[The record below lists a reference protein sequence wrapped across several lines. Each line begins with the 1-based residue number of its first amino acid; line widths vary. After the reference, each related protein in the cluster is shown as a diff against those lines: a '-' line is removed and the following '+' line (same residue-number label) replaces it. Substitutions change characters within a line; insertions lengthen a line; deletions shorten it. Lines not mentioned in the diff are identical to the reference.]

1 MQQCAVFCGDQTRF
15 LGPGNYSISNLFC
28 GDKTRCLDRKIA
40 AHQLVFRQQNQVFRT
55 VKLRHFQCVC
65 AAKTRFLGPGN
76 HSISGRILL
85 QPNRMFLS
93 MNVCNQQTPADM
105 LADSMLV
112 CVRQT
117 IEETGELLLPVIL
130 SMIPQLRAKFSSRR
144 KADSSVSL
152 HPRRLRHITCQ
163 W

>member
-1 MQQCAVFCGDQTRF
+1 MQQCAVFCGDQTGF

-40 AHQLVFRQQNQVFRT
+40 AHQLVFGQQNQVFRT
-55 VKLRHFQCVC
+55 VKL
-65 AAKTRFLGPGN
+65 L
-76 HSISGRILL
+76 SGRILL

-117 IEETGELLLPVIL
+117 IEETGELLLPVIP
-130 SMIPQLRAKFSSRR
+130 SMTPQLRAKFSSRR

-163 W
+163 

>member
-1 MQQCAVFCGDQTRF
+1 MGTKLGVWTRK
-15 LGPGNYSISNLFC
+15 LQHL
-28 GDKTRCLDRKIA
+28 
-40 AHQLVFRQQNQVFRT
+40 QLVSWQQNRVFRT
-55 VKLRHFQCVC
+55 VKLQHFQCVC
-65 AAKTRFLGPGN
+65 AAKTRCLGPGN
-76 HSISGRILL
+76 HSISGLILL

-163 W
+163 

>member
-1 MQQCAVFCGDQTRF
+1 MGTKLGVWTRK
-15 LGPGNYSISNLFC
+15 LQHL
-28 GDKTRCLDRKIA
+28 
-40 AHQLVFRQQNQVFRT
+40 QLVSWQQNRVFRT
-55 VKLRHFQCVC
+55 VKLQHFQCVC
-65 AAKTRFLGPGN
+65 AAKTRCLGPGN
-76 HSISGRILL
+76 HSISGLILL

-117 IEETGELLLPVIL
+117 IEETGELLLPVIP
-130 SMIPQLRAKFSSRR
+130 SMTPQLRAKFSSRR

-152 HPRRLRHITCQ
+152 HPRRLRHITCR
-163 W
+163 

>member
-55 VKLRHFQCVC
+55 VKL
-65 AAKTRFLGPGN
+65 L
-76 HSISGRILL
+76 SGRILL

-117 IEETGELLLPVIL
+117 IEETGELLLPVIP
-130 SMIPQLRAKFSSRR
+130 SMTPQLRAKFSSRR

-163 W
+163 

>member
-1 MQQCAVFCGDQTRF
+1 MFLSGNVQQCAVFCGDQTGF

-40 AHQLVFRQQNQVFRT
+40 AHQLVFGQQNQVFRT
-55 VKLRHFQCVC
+55 VKL
-65 AAKTRFLGPGN
+65 L
-76 HSISGRILL
+76 SGRILL

-117 IEETGELLLPVIL
+117 IEETGELLLPVIP
-130 SMIPQLRAKFSSRR
+130 SMTPQLRAKFSSRR

>member
-40 AHQLVFRQQNQVFRT
+40 AHQLVFGQQNQVFRT
-55 VKLRHFQCVC
+55 VKL
-65 AAKTRFLGPGN
+65 L
-76 HSISGRILL
+76 SGRILL

-117 IEETGELLLPVIL
+117 IEETGELLLPVIP
-130 SMIPQLRAKFSSRR
+130 SMTPQLRAKFSSRR

>member
-1 MQQCAVFCGDQTRF
+1 MFLSGNVQQCAVFCGDQTGF
-15 LGPGNYSISNLFC
+15 LSPGNYSISNLFC

-55 VKLRHFQCVC
+55 VKL
-65 AAKTRFLGPGN
+65 L
-76 HSISGRILL
+76 SGRILL

-117 IEETGELLLPVIL
+117 IEETGELLLPVIP
-130 SMIPQLRAKFSSRR
+130 SMTPQLRAKFSSRR

>member
-1 MQQCAVFCGDQTRF
+1 MFLSGNVQQCAVFCGDQTGF

-40 AHQLVFRQQNQVFRT
+40 AHQLVFGQQNQVFRT
-55 VKLRHFQCVC
+55 VKL
-65 AAKTRFLGPGN
+65 L
-76 HSISGRILL
+76 SGRILL

-152 HPRRLRHITCQ
+152 HPRRLRHITCR
-163 W
+163 

>member
-40 AHQLVFRQQNQVFRT
+40 AHQLVFGQQNQVFRT
-55 VKLRHFQCVC
+55 VKL
-65 AAKTRFLGPGN
+65 L
-76 HSISGRILL
+76 SGRIVL

-152 HPRRLRHITCQ
+152 HPRRLRHITCR
-163 W
+163 

>member
-1 MQQCAVFCGDQTRF
+1 MFLSGNVQQCAVFCGDQTGF

-40 AHQLVFRQQNQVFRT
+40 AHQLVFGQQNQVFRT
-55 VKLRHFQCVC
+55 VKL
-65 AAKTRFLGPGN
+65 L
-76 HSISGRILL
+76 SGRILL

-163 W
+163 

>member
-1 MQQCAVFCGDQTRF
+1 MFLSGNVQQCAVFCGDQTRF

-55 VKLRHFQCVC
+55 VKL
-65 AAKTRFLGPGN
+65 L
-76 HSISGRILL
+76 SGRILL

>member
-1 MQQCAVFCGDQTRF
+1 MFLSGNVQQCAVFCGDQTRF

-55 VKLRHFQCVC
+55 VKL
-65 AAKTRFLGPGN
+65 L
-76 HSISGRILL
+76 SGRILL

-117 IEETGELLLPVIL
+117 IEETGELLLPVIP
-130 SMIPQLRAKFSSRR
+130 SMTPQLRAKFSSRR

>member
-1 MQQCAVFCGDQTRF
+1 MGTKLGVWTRK
-15 LGPGNYSISNLFC
+15 LQHL
-28 GDKTRCLDRKIA
+28 
-40 AHQLVFRQQNQVFRT
+40 QLVSWQQNRVFRT
-55 VKLRHFQCVC
+55 VKLQHFQCVC
-65 AAKTRFLGPGN
+65 AAKTRCLGPGN
-76 HSISGRILL
+76 HSISGLILL

-152 HPRRLRHITCQ
+152 HQRRLRHITCR
-163 W
+163 

>member
-1 MQQCAVFCGDQTRF
+1 MFLSGNVQQCAVFCGDQTRF

-55 VKLRHFQCVC
+55 VKL
-65 AAKTRFLGPGN
+65 L
-76 HSISGRILL
+76 SGRIVL

-152 HPRRLRHITCQ
+152 HPRRLRHITCR
-163 W
+163 